1 MVYWPNWI
9 HCWKLFLEEYSGTRA
24 HSKNVILNTRTRS
37 LPLKKTC
44 KRNTTVTD
52 GLRLPIIV
60 MLMENFFL
68 LNVLITE
75 NFYQFSYCSWNTL
88 SLIEVLVEYLCPFFH
103 YLRNTFI
110 SYFTVRWGLYS
121 LYYLYH
127 PLYHSLTTYGTLR
140 NTLVRYCATN
150 GVLLTV
156 IFLIAENFCQSL
168 YNLQPGNLYQLFYFL
183 VMSCQCNLFKTKINW
198 SNKTSL

>member
-1 MVYWPNWI
+1 MYLLRKIFIN
-9 HCWKLFLEEYSGTRA
+9 FL
-24 HSKNVILNTRTRS
+24 
-37 LPLKKTC
+37 
-44 KRNTTVTD
+44 
-52 GLRLPIIV
+52 
-60 MLMENFFL
+60 
-68 LNVLITE
+68 
-75 NFYQFSYCSWNTL
+75 YCSWNTL
-88 SLIEVLVEYLCPFFH
+88 SLIEVLVEYLCQFFH

-110 SYFTVRWGLYS
+110 SYFIVRRGLYS

-183 VMSCQCNLFKTKINW
+183 VMSCQCNLFKTKIN
-198 SNKTSL
+198 

>member
-1 MVYWPNWI
+1 
-9 HCWKLFLEEYSGTRA
+9 
-24 HSKNVILNTRTRS
+24 
-37 LPLKKTC
+37 
-44 KRNTTVTD
+44 
-52 GLRLPIIV
+52 
-60 MLMENFFL
+60 MENYFL

-88 SLIEVLVEYLCPFFH
+88 SLIEVLVEYLCQFFH
-103 YLRNTFI
+103 YLLNTFI
-110 SYFTVRWGLYS
+110 SYFTVRRGLYS

-150 GVLLTV
+150 WVLLSV

-168 YNLQPGNLYQLFYFL
+168 YNLQPGNLY
-183 VMSCQCNLFKTKINW
+183 
-198 SNKTSL
+198 